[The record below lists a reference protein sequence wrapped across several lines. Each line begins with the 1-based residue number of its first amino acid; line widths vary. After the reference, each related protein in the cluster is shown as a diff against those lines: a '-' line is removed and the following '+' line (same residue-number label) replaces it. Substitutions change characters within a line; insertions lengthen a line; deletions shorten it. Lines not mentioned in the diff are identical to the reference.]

1 MNSKHRAILEAI
13 FTDPVSGNIEWRR
26 VEALF
31 VALGAEIVEGSGSR
45 ITILLQGRRADF
57 HRPHP
62 GKEALRY
69 RIKAAREFLERAGV
83 KP

>member
-1 MNSKHRAILEAI
+1 MNSKHRATITAI
-13 FTDPVSGNIEWRR
+13 FTDPVSGNILWRR

-31 VALGAEIVEGSGSR
+31 VALGADIVEGSGSR

-57 HRPHP
+57 HSPHP

-69 RIKAAREFLERAGV
+69 QIRAVREFLEKAGV